1 MGKAQDTM
9 DEMDAAE
16 FERKRAEAA
25 EARVAELEGDV
36 AFYKRLAIDYQR
48 QRDEARDRAADLA
61 DKLAESDSK
70 RADYRAKL
78 ALADRLAEA
87 ARNLKTVALESPD
100 PGIDGTWVRH
110 EDLLEVLAAYE
121 AGEVK

>member
-1 MGKAQDTM
+1 M

-78 ALADRLAEA
+78 DLADRLAEA
-87 ARNLKTVALESPD
+87 AKRTIEEGWESV
-100 PGIDGTWVRH
+100 DGAGSRTWECE
-110 EDLLEVLAAYE
+110 EDLVDAVTEALVAYKD
-121 AGEVK
+121 GEE

>member
-1 MGKAQDTM
+1 
-9 DEMDAAE
+9 MDAVE
-16 FERKRAEAA
+16 YERK
-25 EARVAELEGDV
+25 
-36 AFYKRLAIDYQR
+36 
-48 QRDEARDRAADLA
+48 
-61 DKLAESDSK
+61 
-70 RADYRAKL
+70 RAKL

-121 AGEVK
+121 AGEAE